1 MAEGRKLPP
10 ENRSK
15 ITPIGRNH
23 ADYYVVI
30 VVKNF
35 NSKSVVL
42 NGINKKKIEKNAHPR
57 VSVENKIEII

>member
-1 MAEGRKLPP
+1 MAEGRGLSP

-42 NGINKKKIEKNAHPR
+42 NGINKKKIKKNAHPR